1 MIWLDPKLK
10 NGLNYRS
17 AVTWPRPWTQAFR
30 CIQYIC
36 PRLFGSFEDQ
46 RSLEVQGGALK
57 RYVVAIYKPHEAQKI
72 YPKPWSNTNFAI
84 NRTPPCLPRRIPK
97 RESGD
102 ENHQENDRPS
112 SWLQPP

>member
-1 MIWLDPKLK
+1 MLSFGPGRGPKHLD
-10 NGLNYRS
+10 
-17 AVTWPRPWTQAFR
+17 AFSTFA
-30 CIQYIC
+30 
-36 PRLFGSFEDQ
+36 PDFFGSFEDQ

-84 NRTPPCLPRRIPK
+84 KRTPPCLPRRIPK

-102 ENHQENDRPS
+102 ENRQENDSPS
-112 SWLQPP
+112 SCRQPP